1 MDVHYRVVFDGQAP
15 PLPLLVLVSHEARHE
30 ILESYRNP
38 LQISGVALRQALGA
52 QSVDDT
58 ALDTMCDSSRI
69 LRFNPECDVLEW
81 MEPRRWVD
89 IFRKP
94 SPLFLAACLS
104 SVRHVS
110 VEYHSRI
117 STELDLLSL
126 AVLDQDQPLKTLT
139 MLSLHSIENRPLDYR
154 CLRYRLA
161 KRSSG
166 PEAILGEE
174 GTAGD
179 VQHILSRH
187 PTCFLTL
194 SQRTQGDGYG
204 GFLHKAHP
212 LINELLAR
220 GIRPRGM
227 LLEAETEL
235 SSKFAIYEAFDP
247 SDLADEEYIS
257 WRVSYNST
265 RDLDPRY
272 HWARINISQLSD
284 DVGSFIS
291 QLLLLILHVLSSN
304 LCIRVRRFVTRS
316 FTELYIPFSYI
327 EKVPN

>member
-1 MDVHYRVVFDGQAP
+1 MEPSFPQFSLLPAELRCKIWRLATPPRIVRARIKLDLEAWNNATEADWMDVHYRVVFDGQAP

-257 WRVSYNST
+257 WRVSYN
-265 RDLDPRY
+265 
-272 HWARINISQLSD
+272 I
-284 DVGSFIS
+284 V
-291 QLLLLILHVLSSN
+291 V
-304 LCIRVRRFVTRS
+304 FVFEYDGNFEYAQTD
-316 FTELYIPFSYI
+316 
-327 EKVPN
+327 